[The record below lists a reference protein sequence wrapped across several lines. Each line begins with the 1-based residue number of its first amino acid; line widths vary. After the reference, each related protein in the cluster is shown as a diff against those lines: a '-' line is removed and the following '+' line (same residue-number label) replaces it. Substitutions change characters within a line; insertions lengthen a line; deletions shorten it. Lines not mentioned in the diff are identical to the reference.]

1 MQLRLEEP
9 VMRRVACA
17 LAGVALVLL
26 AGCAA
31 TQPGDRNTGP
41 GYTNNVS
48 DLQVKVPALKGDPC
62 RGSHADQLFA
72 NCGRYVTEVANTIG
86 ALRADLPAQA
96 GEVTVLQ
103 DAVNS
108 YQRANCDTAA
118 APTATQ
124 RTGCAKALTTIG
136 TELDR
141 LSQALA
147 SLPTSG

>member
-1 MQLRLEEP
+1 
-9 VMRRVACA
+9 MRRVACV

-26 AGCAA
+26 AGCAN
-31 TQPGDRNTGP
+31 TQPGNGNTGP

-62 RGSHADQLFA
+62 RGSRADQLFP

-86 ALRADLPAQA
+86 ALRADLPGQS
-96 GEVTVLQ
+96 GEITVLQ

-108 YQRANCDTAA
+108 YQRGTCDTAVS
-118 APTATQ
+118 PTPTQ
-124 RTGCAKALTTIG
+124 RTNCPKALATIG

>member
-1 MQLRLEEP
+1 
-9 VMRRVACA
+9 MRRLV

-26 AGCAA
+26 AGCADA
-31 TQPGDRNTGP
+31 QPGDRNTGP
-41 GYTNNVS
+41 GYTNNVA

-62 RGSHADQLFA
+62 RGTRADQLFA

-86 ALRADLPAQA
+86 ALRADLPGQA
-96 GEVTVLQ
+96 GEIAVLQ

-108 YQRANCDTAA
+108 YQRSSCDTATSPSA
-118 APTATQ
+118 AQ
-124 RTGCAKALTTIG
+124 RTDCPKALTSIG

-141 LSQALA
+141 ISQALA